1 MKSAL
6 KVQDLLGDYR
16 AATPD
21 EILSAA
27 HAIINQRFRRGA
39 SISSVAASID
49 LFRQKLSLREQEVF
63 AVLFLDN
70 RHRVIAYEELFYGTI
85 DGASVHP
92 RVVAQKALA
101 HNAAAIIVAH
111 NHPSGVPE
119 PSNADRNITQRLKDA
134 LVLVDVRLLDH
145 IVVGEQCVSLVQM
158 GLV

>member
-27 HAIINQRFRRGA
+27 HAIINQRFRRGT

-92 RVVAQKALA
+92 ESWHRRRWHIMRRL
-101 HNAAAIIVAH
+101 
-111 NHPSGVPE
+111 S
-119 PSNADRNITQRLKDA
+119 SWLTITLQ
-134 LVLVDVRLLDH
+134 VRLSQVTL
-145 IVVGEQCVSLVQM
+145 IGVLRSV
-158 GLV
+158 